1 MSFLLDTGILLRLV
15 DQRDVQHSQ
24 VRAAVRTLIQRH
36 DDLFICTQNIAEFCN
51 VATRPTENNGF
62 GISPSVAVELL
73 EREIEPIVGVLLETD
88 QLPTHFKRL
97 IATYQVSGKQVHDT
111 RLVAMMLAWNVE
123 NILTLNER
131 NFKRYEPEGIA
142 VGTPAELAATQTG

>member
-24 VRAAVRTLIQRH
+24 VRAAVRTLIKRH

-51 VATRPTENNGF
+51 VATRPIDNNGF
-62 GISPSVAVELL
+62 GITPSAAIELL
-73 EREIEPIVGVLLETD
+73 ERDVEPIVGVLVETD
-88 QLPTHFKRL
+88 QLHSQLKRL
-97 IATYQVSGKQVHDT
+97 VVTHQVIGKQVHDA
-111 RLVAMMLAWNVE
+111 RLVAMMLTWSVE

-142 VGTPAELAATQTG
+142 VVTPAELAAAQTG